1 MVDYIKEDFNETD
14 KKYNWVKCRWQKFVF
29 KIQPK
34 NVPFW
39 TIIDRTYALEKVVE
53 TYRYVEKGMKVGS
66 FSIKVV

>member
-1 MVDYIKEDFNETD
+1 
-14 KKYNWVKCRWQKFVF
+14 
-29 KIQPK
+29 
-34 NVPFW
+34 VPFW